1 MSQVAHTKLKM
12 PLNGRSF
19 NQDSNDNPKTSY
31 IKELVDPEHQLFHHR
46 IQSCSYNLD
55 RHHLSRV
62 LIDNM
67 IHHNGIGI
75 SANQIGIWER
85 AFAMVRDLENN
96 EVMVCFN
103 PRIIKSYS
111 EEVEMEEGCLS
122 YPELFLK
129 VKRPDKI
136 VVKYEDEDKKTH
148 KLKLQGLASRVF
160 QHEYDHM
167 EGIDFTQR
175 T

>member
-1 MSQVAHTKLKM
+1 MITPRAT
-12 PLNGRSF
+12 F
-19 NQDSNDNPKTSY
+19 
-31 IKELVDPEHQLFHHR
+31 IKDLVEPEHQLFHHR
-46 IQSCSYNLD
+46 INSCSYNLD

-62 LIDNM
+62 LVDNM
-67 IHHNGIGI
+67 IHHQGIGI

-129 VKRPDKI
+129 IKRPDKI
-136 VVKYEDEDKKTH
+136 IVKYEDEDKKTH
-148 KLKLQGLASRVF
+148 KIKLQGLASRVF

>member
-1 MSQVAHTKLKM
+1 MAEVSIRILMITPRAT
-12 PLNGRSF
+12 F
-19 NQDSNDNPKTSY
+19 
-31 IKELVDPEHQLFHHR
+31 IKELVEPEHQLFHHR
-46 IQSCSYNLD
+46 VQSCSYNLD

-85 AFAMVRDLENN
+85 AFAMIRDLENN
-96 EVMVCFN
+96 EIMVCFN
-103 PRIIKSYS
+103 PRIVKSYA

-129 VKRPDKI
+129 IKRPDKI

-148 KLKLQGLASRVF
+148 KMKLQGLASRVF

-175 T
+175 SQ

>member
-1 MSQVAHTKLKM
+1 MITPRAT
-12 PLNGRSF
+12 F
-19 NQDSNDNPKTSY
+19 
-31 IKELVDPEHQLFHHR
+31 IKDLVEPEHQLFHHR
-46 IQSCSYNLD
+46 INSCSYNLD

-67 IHHNGIGI
+67 IHHEGIGI

-85 AFAMVRDLENN
+85 AFAMVRDLENH

-129 VKRPDKI
+129 IKRPDKI

-148 KLKLQGLASRVF
+148 KIKLQGLASRVF

>member
-1 MSQVAHTKLKM
+1 MITPRAT
-12 PLNGRSF
+12 F
-19 NQDSNDNPKTSY
+19 
-31 IKELVDPEHQLFHHR
+31 IKELVEPEHQLFHHR

-103 PRIIKSYS
+103 PRIVKSYS

-129 VKRPDKI
+129 IKRPDKI
-136 VVKYEDEDKKTH
+136 VVKYEYEDKKTH

>member
-1 MSQVAHTKLKM
+1 MIT
-12 PLNGRSF
+12 
-19 NQDSNDNPKTSY
+19 PKTSY
-31 IKELVDPEHQLFHHR
+31 IKELVEPEHQLFHHR

-67 IHHNGIGI
+67 IYHNGIGI

-85 AFAMVRDLENN
+85 AFAMVKDIENN

-103 PRIIKSYS
+103 PRIIKSYN

-122 YPELFLK
+122 YPDVFLK

-136 VVKYEDEDKKTH
+136 VVKYEDENKKIH
-148 KLKLQGLASRVF
+148 KMKLSGLASRVF

-175 T
+175 S

>member
-1 MSQVAHTKLKM
+1 MAEVSIRILM
-12 PLNGRSF
+12 IR
-19 NQDSNDNPKTSY
+19 
-31 IKELVDPEHQLFHHR
+31 ELVEPKHQLFHHR
-46 IQSCSYNLD
+46 INSCSYNLD
-55 RHHLSRV
+55 RNFLSKT

-67 IHHNGIGI
+67 IHYNGIGI

-85 AFAMVRDLENN
+85 AFAMIRDLEHH

-103 PRIIKSYS
+103 PRIVKSYA

-122 YPELFLK
+122 YPDLFLK
-129 VKRPDKI
+129 IKRPDKI
-136 VVKYEDEDKKTH
+136 VVKYEDADKKKH
-148 KLKLQGLASRVF
+148 KMKLEGLASRVF

-175 T
+175 

>member
-1 MSQVAHTKLKM
+1 MIT
-12 PLNGRSF
+12 PRITF
-19 NQDSNDNPKTSY
+19 
-31 IKELVDPEHQLFHHR
+31 IKDLVEPEHQLFHHR
-46 IQSCSYNLD
+46 INSCSYNLD

-85 AFAMVRDLENN
+85 AFAMVRDIENN

-129 VKRPDKI
+129 IKRPDKI

>member
-1 MSQVAHTKLKM
+1 MITPRAT
-12 PLNGRSF
+12 F
-19 NQDSNDNPKTSY
+19 
-31 IKELVDPEHQLFHHR
+31 IKELVEPEHQLFHHQ

-103 PRIIKSYS
+103 PRIVKSYS

-129 VKRPDKI
+129 IKRPDRI
-136 VVKYEDEDKKTH
+136 VVKYEDEDKKEH
-148 KLKLQGLASRVF
+148 KIKLDGFAARVF
-160 QHEYDHM
+160 QHEFDHL
-167 EGIDFTQR
+167 EGIDFTQK
-175 T
+175 

>member
-1 MSQVAHTKLKM
+1 MI
-12 PLNGRSF
+12 R
-19 NQDSNDNPKTSY
+19 
-31 IKELVDPEHQLFHHR
+31 ELVKPDDKILHQR
-46 IQSCSYNLD
+46 VKSCGANLD
-55 RHHLSRV
+55 RHFLAKT
-62 LIDNM
+62 LIQNM
-67 IHHNGIGI
+67 LHYDGVGL
-75 SANQIGIWER
+75 SANQIGIDER
-85 AFAMVRDLENN
+85 AFAMIRDLEHQ
-96 EVMVCFN
+96 EVIVCFN

-129 VKRPDKI
+129 IKRPDKI

>member
-1 MSQVAHTKLKM
+1 MITPRAT
-12 PLNGRSF
+12 F
-19 NQDSNDNPKTSY
+19 
-31 IKELVDPEHQLFHHR
+31 IKELVEPEHQLFHHR
-46 IQSCSYNLD
+46 IQSCSYNLN
-55 RHHLSRV
+55 RQELSRI

-96 EVMVCFN
+96 EVIVCFI
-103 PRIIKSYS
+103 PRIVKSYS

-129 VKRPDKI
+129 IKRPDKI

-148 KLKLQGLASRVF
+148 KMKLQGLASRVF

>member
-1 MSQVAHTKLKM
+1 MITPRAT
-12 PLNGRSF
+12 F
-19 NQDSNDNPKTSY
+19 

-67 IHHNGIGI
+67 IHHEGIGI

-129 VKRPDKI
+129 IKRPDKI
-136 VVKYEDEDKKTH
+136 VVKYEDENKKIH
-148 KLKLQGLASRVF
+148 KIKLQGLASRVF

-175 T
+175 SR

>member
-1 MSQVAHTKLKM
+1 MAEVSIRILMITPRAT
-12 PLNGRSF
+12 F
-19 NQDSNDNPKTSY
+19 

-55 RHHLSRV
+55 RHHLTKV

-129 VKRPDKI
+129 IKRPDKI

-148 KLKLQGLASRVF
+148 KIKLQGLASRVF

>member
-1 MSQVAHTKLKM
+1 MITPRAT
-12 PLNGRSF
+12 F
-19 NQDSNDNPKTSY
+19 
-31 IKELVDPEHQLFHHR
+31 IKELVEPEHQLFHHR
-46 IQSCSYNLD
+46 VQSCSYNLD

-103 PRIIKSYS
+103 PRIVKSYA

-129 VKRPDKI
+129 IKRPDKI

-148 KLKLQGLASRVF
+148 KIKLEGLASRVF

>member
-1 MSQVAHTKLKM
+1 MITPRAT
-12 PLNGRSF
+12 F
-19 NQDSNDNPKTSY
+19 

-85 AFAMVRDLENN
+85 AFAMVRDIENN

-129 VKRPDKI
+129 IKRPDKI

-148 KLKLQGLASRVF
+148 KMKLEGLASRVF

>member
-1 MSQVAHTKLKM
+1 MITPRAT
-12 PLNGRSF
+12 F
-19 NQDSNDNPKTSY
+19 
-31 IKELVDPEHQLFHHR
+31 IKELVEPEHQLFHHR

-129 VKRPDKI
+129 IKRPDKI

-148 KLKLQGLASRVF
+148 KMKLQGLASRVF

>member
-1 MSQVAHTKLKM
+1 MIRDLIKSED
-12 PLNGRSF
+12 PLLH
-19 NQDSNDNPKTSY
+19 K
-31 IKELVDPEHQLFHHR
+31 R
-46 IQSCSYNLD
+46 IDSCSYKLD
-55 RHHLSRV
+55 RNFLSKT
-62 LIDNM
+62 LIENM
-67 IHHNGIGI
+67 IHYNGIGI

-129 VKRPDKI
+129 IKRPDKI

-148 KLKLQGLASRVF
+148 KIKLQGLASRVF

>member
-1 MSQVAHTKLKM
+1 MITPRAT
-12 PLNGRSF
+12 F
-19 NQDSNDNPKTSY
+19 

-67 IHHNGIGI
+67 IYHEGIGI

-129 VKRPDKI
+129 IKRPDKI
-136 VVKYEDEDKKTH
+136 VVKYEDEDKKIH
-148 KLKLQGLASRVF
+148 KIKLQGLASRVF

>member
-1 MSQVAHTKLKM
+1 MITPRAT
-12 PLNGRSF
+12 F
-19 NQDSNDNPKTSY
+19 
-31 IKELVDPEHQLFHHR
+31 IKELVEPEHQLFHHR

-85 AFAMVRDLENN
+85 AFAMVRDIENN

-148 KLKLQGLASRVF
+148 KIKLQGLASRVF

>member
-1 MSQVAHTKLKM
+1 MITPRAT
-12 PLNGRSF
+12 F
-19 NQDSNDNPKTSY
+19 
-31 IKELVDPEHQLFHHR
+31 IKELVEPEHQLFHHR
-46 IQSCSYNLD
+46 INSCSYNLD

-122 YPELFLK
+122 YPDLFLK
-129 VKRPDKI
+129 IKRPDKI

-148 KLKLQGLASRVF
+148 KIKLQGLASRVF

>member
-1 MSQVAHTKLKM
+1 MITPRAT
-12 PLNGRSF
+12 F
-19 NQDSNDNPKTSY
+19 

-46 IQSCSYNLD
+46 INSCSYNLD

-129 VKRPDKI
+129 IKRPDKI
-136 VVKYEDEDKKTH
+136 IVKYEDEDKKTH
-148 KLKLQGLASRVF
+148 KIKLQGLASRVF

>member
-1 MSQVAHTKLKM
+1 MITPRAT
-12 PLNGRSF
+12 F
-19 NQDSNDNPKTSY
+19 
-31 IKELVDPEHQLFHHR
+31 IKELVEPEHQLFHHR
-46 IQSCSYNLD
+46 INSCSYNLD

-85 AFAMVRDLENN
+85 AFAMIRDIENH

-103 PRIIKSYS
+103 PRIIKSYT

-129 VKRPDKI
+129 IKRPDKI
-136 VVKYEDEDKKTH
+136 VVKYEDEDKKSH

-160 QHEYDHM
+160 QLEYDHM

>member
-1 MSQVAHTKLKM
+1 MITPRAT
-12 PLNGRSF
+12 F
-19 NQDSNDNPKTSY
+19 
-31 IKELVDPEHQLFHHR
+31 IKELVEPEHQLFHHR
-46 IQSCSYNLD
+46 INSCSYNLD

-103 PRIIKSYS
+103 PRIIKSYT

-136 VVKYEDEDKKTH
+136 VVKYEDENKKTH
-148 KLKLQGLASRVF
+148 KIKLQGLASRVF

>member
-1 MSQVAHTKLKM
+1 MIT
-12 PLNGRSF
+12 
-19 NQDSNDNPKTSY
+19 PKTSY
-31 IKELVDPEHQLFHHR
+31 IKELVEPEHQLFHHR

-55 RHHLSRV
+55 RHNLSKI

-85 AFAMVRDLENN
+85 AFAMVRDLEHQ

-103 PRIIKSYS
+103 PRIIKSYT

-129 VKRPDKI
+129 IKRPDKI
-136 VVKYEDEDKKTH
+136 IVKYEDEDKKTH
-148 KLKLQGLASRVF
+148 KIKLEGLASRVF

>member
-1 MSQVAHTKLKM
+1 MIT
-12 PLNGRSF
+12 
-19 NQDSNDNPKTSY
+19 PKTSY

-67 IHHNGIGI
+67 IHHEGIGI

-96 EVMVCFN
+96 EIMVCFN

>member
-1 MSQVAHTKLKM
+1 MITPRAT
-12 PLNGRSF
+12 F
-19 NQDSNDNPKTSY
+19 
-31 IKELVDPEHQLFHHR
+31 IKELVEPEHQLFHHR
-46 IQSCSYNLD
+46 INSCSYNLD
-55 RHHLSRV
+55 RHHLSRI

-103 PRIIKSYS
+103 PRIVKSYS

-129 VKRPDKI
+129 IKRPDKI

>member
-1 MSQVAHTKLKM
+1 MAEVSIRILM
-12 PLNGRSF
+12 IR
-19 NQDSNDNPKTSY
+19 
-31 IKELVDPEHQLFHHR
+31 ELVKPEHQLFHHR

-55 RHHLSRV
+55 RHNLSKI

-85 AFAMVRDLENN
+85 AFAMIRDLEHQ
-96 EVMVCFN
+96 EVIVCFN
-103 PRIIKSYS
+103 PRIIKSYT

-129 VKRPDKI
+129 IKRPDKI

-148 KLKLQGLASRVF
+148 KIKLEGLASRVF